1 MPDEQAIPK
10 LVYFTYTLTVT
21 GEATLLHEGMRSAQ
35 KNPSRLKQ
43 DGSAADFILPRASN
57 TAGGGN
63 NASLKHP
70 LPSLGDFPLTHVFKM
85 DGLPQKVIVC
95 VVVRQ
100 CNRVATIQINT
111 DRAVKR
117 LIVKRP

>member
-1 MPDEQAIPK
+1 
-10 LVYFTYTLTVT
+10 
-21 GEATLLHEGMRSAQ
+21 S

-43 DGSAADFILPRASN
+43 DGSAADFTLPRPSN

-70 LPSLGDFPLTHVFKM
+70 LPSLGDFPLMHVFKM

-95 VVVRQ
+95 LVVRQ
-100 CNRVATIQINT
+100 CNCFAAIQVNAN
-111 DRAVKR
+111 RAVKR
-117 LIVKRP
+117 LIVKGPQQAVLRKYQPRNRSCIQDGVV